1 MNSLSTVPE
10 AENKNNIP
18 LSAGERVLFA
28 SKTDAF
34 CTETQETLK
43 WDCKFTL
50 TDRRIVVDGGDEI
63 WTINIP
69 NDIER
74 FRIEEKGHGFMK
86 ITYTVIK
93 LKKQI
98 ECLEGK
104 VTLNG
109 CVIYFKKRDI
119 AKLKEITD
127 RMFVSE
133 RIYED
138 DD

>member
-1 MNSLSTVPE
+1 MESLSTFPE

-18 LSAGERVLFA
+18 LSEGERVLFT

-34 CTETQETLK
+34 CTEAQETLK
-43 WDCKFTL
+43 WDCKFTF
-50 TDRRIVVDGGDEI
+50 TDKRMVVDGGDEI

-69 NDIER
+69 DDIER

-104 VTLNG
+104 VTLHG

-127 RMFVSE
+127 KLFVPE